1 MGSSI
6 PRIVDVRTIG
16 LKRLPAEAT
25 TSRTN
30 TDTLVEVQT
39 DAGIVGWGS
48 CYTSKDLVD
57 AALGLLR
64 DQIVGEIAIEPERV
78 SEKLHQR
85 TYWTGRGGSVTHAIS
100 GLDIALWDIL
110 GRHTGQPIGR
120 LMGGRYRDR
129 IKPYGSLIFAEPE
142 PLRDV
147 LQAAMARGFRAFKLG
162 WGPFGRR
169 SDAYDE
175 LLVKTARETVG
186 DDCELMVDAGGS
198 VQFWPHGLKW
208 ALRAAEMLGRYG
220 VVWFE
225 EALPPD
231 DLAGYRELRRAA
243 PLLISAGE
251 VLTRRQSFAP
261 WLEGG
266 AVDIIQP
273 DVTKVGGLSEGR
285 RIGWMAYDH
294 NVMFV
299 PHGFNTAVGVAA
311 DLQLVAALPTC
322 RWIEYIT
329 PSPQIEGIVATPFA
343 LDGDGMLPIPDG
355 PGLGIEL
362 DRDGIAAL
370 ATEGSG

>member
-1 MGSSI
+1 M
-6 PRIVDVRTIG
+6 
-16 LKRLPAEAT
+16 A
-25 TSRTN
+25 
-30 TDTLVEVQT
+30 
-39 DAGIVGWGS
+39 
-48 CYTSKDLVD
+48 
-57 AALGLLR
+57 LLR

-78 SEKLHQR
+78 SEKLHQM

-110 GRHTGQPIGR
+110 GQHTGQPIGR
-120 LMGGRYRDR
+120 LLGGRYRDK

-142 PLRDV
+142 KLRDI
-147 LQAAMARGFRAFKLG
+147 LLAAKARGFRAFKLG

-186 DDCELMVDAGGS
+186 DDCEIMVDPGGS

-208 ALRAAEMLGRYG
+208 ALRAADMLASYG

-231 DLAGYRELRRAA
+231 DIEGYRELRRGAK
-243 PLLISAGE
+243 LFISAGE
-251 VLTRRQSFAP
+251 VLTRRQSFRP
-261 WLEGG
+261 WLESG
-266 AVDIIQP
+266 AIDIVQP

-285 RIGWMAYDH
+285 RIGWMAHDH
-294 NVMFV
+294 NVILV
-299 PHGFNTAVGVAA
+299 PHGFNTGVGVAA
-311 DLQLVAALPTC
+311 DLQLVSALPNA

-329 PSPQIEGIVATPFA
+329 PSPLIEGIIAAPFT
-343 LDGDGMLPIPDG
+343 LDADGMLAIPDG

-362 DRDGIAAL
+362 NQDGVKAL
-370 ATEGSG
+370 SVKSD

>member
-1 MGSSI
+1 VSSSV
-6 PRIVDVRTIG
+6 PRIVDVKTIG
-16 LKRLPAEAT
+16 LKRAASDAT

-30 TDTLVEVQT
+30 TDTLVEVHT
-39 DAGIVGWGS
+39 DTGIVGWGS

-57 AALGLLR
+57 GAIGLLR
-64 DQIVGEIAIEPERV
+64 EQIIGEIAIEPERV
-78 SEKLHQR
+78 SEKLHQM
-85 TYWTGRGGSVTHAIS
+85 TFWTGRGGSVTHAIS

-110 GRHTGQPIGR
+110 GKHTGQPIGR
-120 LMGGRYRDR
+120 LLGGRYKEK
-129 IKPYGSLIFAEPE
+129 IKPYGSLIFAEPGL
-142 PLRDV
+142 LRDR
-147 LQAAMARGFRAFKLG
+147 LLAAKARGFRAFKLG
-162 WGPFGRR
+162 WGPFGRQ

-175 LLVKTARETVG
+175 LLVKTAREAVG
-186 DDCELMVDAGGS
+186 DDCEIMVDPGGS

-208 ALRAAEMLGRYG
+208 ALRAADMLARYG

-231 DLAGYRELRRAA
+231 DIEGFRELRRQAR
-243 PLLISAGE
+243 LFISTGE
-251 VLTRRQSFAP
+251 VLTRRQAFRP
-261 WLEGG
+261 WLETG

-294 NVMFV
+294 NVILV

-311 DLQLVAALPTC
+311 DLQLVSALPNT

-329 PSPQIEGIVATPFA
+329 PSPQIEDLTATPFV
-343 LDGDGMLPIPDG
+343 LDAEGMVQIPDG

-362 DRDGIAAL
+362 NRDGIAGL
-370 ATEGSG
+370 AT